1 MTLREIKELA
11 MFQFNMDGDDAS
23 EYLPFLV
30 TYINEGYDRFI
41 RAWTG
46 ERHAGGLD
54 YPYLKGDNDV
64 PLIPER
70 FHKPLTDWAT
80 WCLYRNGN
88 AAKQQRGF
96 QYRSSFEEALA
107 EMLADGG
114 KAGDLSGDLDGD
126 GIDDTTGE
134 PVPTQPYRQFYNIPR

>member
-1 MTLREIKELA
+1 MRLKAIKDLC

-30 TYINEGYDRFI
+30 TYINEGYDKFV

-46 ERHAGGLD
+46 GRHAGGLD
-54 YPYLKGDNDV
+54 YPLLAEDNDV

-70 FHKPLTDWAT
+70 YHKPLTDWAT

-88 AAKQQRGF
+88 SAKQQRGF
-96 QYRSSFEEALA
+96 QYRTAFEEALA
-107 EMLADGG
+107 EMLSEGG
-114 KAGDLSGDLDGD
+114 EKGDLGGDLDGD
-126 GIDDTTGE
+126 GYDDTTGE
-134 PVPTQPYRQFYNIPR
+134 PVPSQQYRQFYNIPR